1 VNAGTQPPSPIPA
14 ALSANRDSGAVPL
27 RRRSARA
34 ALIALRGN
42 GAEYPENTLPAL
54 RSALELGVPQL
65 FVETQLSRDAEAFVL
80 RDADPVASDGG
91 TRSVLDLASGDVAML
106 DASDQARFGD
116 RFAGVRV
123 PRLTDV
129 ARLLLDWPETQLF
142 VELCRASLAR
152 HGVERFV
159 AVTLSALR
167 DCPERCVLVS
177 RDLLVIELAR
187 RRGAQAV
194 GWIVPDFSTGSQI
207 KCEAMRPDFLFF
219 PQAQL
224 AHGATLR
231 HGLWQW
237 VALDVADVDRLRELA
252 LAGADYVAT
261 AHVRAI
267 ARELG
272 LNATRN
278 PPD

>member
-1 VNAGTQPPSPIPA
+1 MP
-14 ALSANRDSGAVPL
+14 
-27 RRRSARA
+27 RRRSGDAELVA
-34 ALIALRGN
+34 QRGN

-54 RSALELGVPQL
+54 RSALELGVSRL
-65 FVETQLSRDAEAFVL
+65 FIETQLSRDAEAFVL
-80 RDADPVASDGG
+80 RDADAVGGEAAAS
-91 TRSVLDLASGDVAML
+91 SVLDLASGDVALL
-106 DASDQARFGD
+106 DASETTRFGD

-129 ARLLLDWPETQLF
+129 ARLMTEWPQAQLF
-142 VELCRASLAR
+142 VELRRASLAR
-152 HGVERFV
+152 HGAERFV

-167 DCPERCVLVS
+167 DCPERCVIVS

-207 KCEAMRPDFLFF
+207 KFEALRPDFLFF
-219 PQAQL
+219 SQAQL
-224 AHGATLR
+224 AQGATLR
-231 HGLWQW
+231 HGTWRW

-252 LAGADYVAT
+252 LAGADHVAT
-261 AHVRAI
+261 AHVRAV

-272 LNATRN
+272 LSASLD
-278 PPD
+278 PPG